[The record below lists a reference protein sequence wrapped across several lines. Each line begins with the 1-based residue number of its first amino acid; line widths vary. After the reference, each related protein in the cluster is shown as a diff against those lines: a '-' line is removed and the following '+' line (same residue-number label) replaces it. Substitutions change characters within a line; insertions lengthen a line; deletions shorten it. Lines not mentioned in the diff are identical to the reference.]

1 MNRKC
6 ANLEVDALALGI
18 LQKFGN
24 TCHRVEM
31 RKAVTSSP
39 NFQCCLR
46 IDFTHLRACDRFQN
60 LRVTRWS
67 HAHAKKKQSND
78 CQNKT
83 HIKIL
88 QQGTQ
93 ALFILSVAH
102 LRSQTR
108 GLLSAPRLHTN
119 FPLCVEC
126 ANGTDL
132 FKDMC
137 KPSFIW
143 SISHISDSTLLR
155 SHPVLSYAG
164 VQHFGAGR
172 CVPQVLA
179 RILAPDLRKHLKVKH
194 KC

>member
-6 ANLEVDALALGI
+6 ANLEVHALALGI
-18 LQKFGN
+18 LQKFQN
-24 TCHRVEM
+24 ICHRVEM

-119 FPLCVEC
+119 FPLRVEQ
-126 ANGTDL
+126 
-132 FKDMC
+132 M
-137 KPSFIW
+137 
-143 SISHISDSTLLR
+143 
-155 SHPVLSYAG
+155 
-164 VQHFGAGR
+164 
-172 CVPQVLA
+172 A
-179 RILAPDLRKHLKVKH
+179 RISSRICGNQVSYGASHTFQIPHRYGLTLFCHMLASNTSAQEDVFHRYLHGFWPLISEST
-194 KC
+194 